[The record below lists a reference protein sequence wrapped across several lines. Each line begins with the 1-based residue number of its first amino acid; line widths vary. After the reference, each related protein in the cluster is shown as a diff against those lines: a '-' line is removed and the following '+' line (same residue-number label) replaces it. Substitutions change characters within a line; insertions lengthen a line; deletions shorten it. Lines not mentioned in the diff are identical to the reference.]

1 MKLAIIASLS
11 LIAAAGAAHA
21 DDTLRFY
28 SVQGTNPNGSPYGG
42 AAVIEATSP
51 DTCNIV
57 WKTGSTES
65 KGFCMRSGNIL
76 SAAYI
81 LGEVVGLVIYE
92 IKPDGSLQGTWTIAD
107 KPGVGTE
114 ILTPQQ

>member
-1 MKLAIIASLS
+1 MKFAIIASLS
-11 LIAAAGAAHA
+11 LIVAAGSVRA
-21 DDTLRFY
+21 DDTLRFFN
-28 SVQGTNPNGSPYGG
+28 VEGTNPNGSPYGG
-42 AAVIEATSP
+42 SAVIEATSP

-65 KGFCMRSGNIL
+65 KGFCMRSGDIL

-92 IKPDGSLQGTWTIAD
+92 IRPDGSLEGTWTIAD

-114 ILTPQQ
+114 VLTPQQ